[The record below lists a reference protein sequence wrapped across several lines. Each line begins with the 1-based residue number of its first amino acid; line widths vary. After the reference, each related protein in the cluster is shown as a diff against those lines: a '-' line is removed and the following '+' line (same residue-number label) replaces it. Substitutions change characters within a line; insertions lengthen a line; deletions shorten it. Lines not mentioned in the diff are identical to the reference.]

1 MQFIRSASD
10 QSKLAAMRRMRE
22 DESRTAMLKCLFIA
36 VGIVFGVSMF
46 LGTFLPLT
54 EAYRAD
60 SGSLQGGDGSGG
72 LISVD
77 AGQV

>member
-46 LGTFLPLT
+46 LGTLLPFT
-54 EAYRAD
+54 EAYKANL
-60 SGSLQGGDGSGG
+60 SLSQTVDGSGG
-72 LISVD
+72 MVRVD